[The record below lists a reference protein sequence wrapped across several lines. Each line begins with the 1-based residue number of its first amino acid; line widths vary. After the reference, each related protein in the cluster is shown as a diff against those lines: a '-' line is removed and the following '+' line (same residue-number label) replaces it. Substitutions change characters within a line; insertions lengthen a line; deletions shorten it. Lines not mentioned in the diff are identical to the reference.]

1 VVLFGGHPA
10 REVAVDA
17 VLVGERV
24 DAVQALRRA
33 LRVAGGR
40 SAGDG
45 GGRLTRRDSSNL
57 PIAAFLRELSRARE
71 SRAWLYGQADATN
84 AA

>member
-24 DAVQALRRA
+24 DAVQAP
-33 LRVAGGR
+33 
-40 SAGDG
+40 SW
-45 GGRLTRRDSSNL
+45 
-57 PIAAFLRELSRARE
+57 AA
-71 SRAWLYGQADATN
+71 
-84 AA
+84 AAAA